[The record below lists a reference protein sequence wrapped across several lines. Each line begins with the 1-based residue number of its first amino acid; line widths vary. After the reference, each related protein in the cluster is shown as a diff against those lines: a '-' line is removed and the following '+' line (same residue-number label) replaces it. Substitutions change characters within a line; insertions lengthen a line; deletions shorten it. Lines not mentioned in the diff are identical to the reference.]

1 MDKVKEKFSVQRQIA
16 EINRIYGEFR

>member
-16 EINRIYGEFR
+16 EINRIYREFK